1 MLDTLKSI
9 VRQDANSLDIR
20 RGLER
25 ETLRTDAKGELART
39 LHPDFLGSKLCH
51 PLITTDFSESQ
62 LEIITPVC
70 KSVDEAL
77 DQLNDTHRFVY
88 SGLQGGLLWPTSMPC
103 SLPTEIPLAQYGSSN
118 LARLKETYRHGLG
131 YRYGRTMQTICA
143 VHYNFSLPDSFW
155 HALQKI
161 ETTSETA
168 ADFRNRRHFDLM
180 RNFRRFSWLP
190 TYLFGASPAVSSTF
204 LTDRNHN
211 LMQLDSDT
219 WYQPDATSLRN
230 GGLGYQSATQAGL
243 LDICY
248 NSLDNYIH
256 TLATAITTKHDDYAA
271 GKPGQELNANILQSE
286 AEFYTSIRAKRVPD
300 DGENLL
306 RALHRDGVEYIEV
319 RLLDVCPYAPV
330 GIEADTINF
339 IDTLLI
345 YCLLTPSPDHD
356 DALCASV
363 EANMQAVVHGGRR
376 PTMLSDMGQRLT
388 FTDWGTGLLDELLPI
403 AEFLDS
409 LTGHDDHCSA
419 LSVQARKLNQ
429 PELTP
434 SGKMLNDMQNA
445 SFHEFALVNARE
457 HREYFLAQPLTDSE
471 KNYFNELA
479 RTSMIAQQQK
489 EAQTEPSFTE
499 YLAEIERDYESLL

>member
-9 VRQDANSLDIR
+9 VRHDANSLDIR

-25 ETLRTDAKGELART
+25 ETLRTDANGELA
-39 LHPDFLGSKLCH
+39 LSPHPGFLGSKLCH

-62 LEIITPVC
+62 LELITPVC

-77 DQLNDTHRFVY
+77 GQLNDTHRFVY

-103 SLPTEIPLAQYGSSN
+103 SLPREIPLAQYGSSN
-118 LARLKETYRHGLG
+118 LATLKETYRHGLG

-155 HALQKI
+155 RTLQKI
-161 ETTSETA
+161 ETTSESA
-168 ADFRNRRHFDLM
+168 SDFRNRRHFDLM

-256 TLATAITTKHDDYAA
+256 TLASAITTKHVDYATSE
-271 GKPGQELNANILQSE
+271 PGQQLNANILQSE
-286 AEFYTSIRAKRVPD
+286 AEFYTSIRAKRVPE

-306 RALHRDGVEYIEV
+306 QALHRDGVEYIEV

-330 GIEADTINF
+330 GIDADTINF

-356 DALCASV
+356 DVLCASV
-363 EANMQAVVHGGRR
+363 EANMQAVVYGGRR
-376 PTMLSDMGQRLT
+376 PTMLSDMGQSLSL
-388 FTDWGTGLLDELLPI
+388 TDWGTGLLDNLLPI

-409 LTGHDDHCSA
+409 LSGRDDHCSA
-419 LSVQARKLNQ
+419 LSIQARKLSQ

-434 SGKMLNDMQNA
+434 SGHMLNDMHDV
-445 SFHEFALVNARE
+445 SFHEFALMAARR
-457 HREYFLAQPLTDSE
+457 HREYFLAQPLTDNES
-471 KNYFNELA
+471 NYFNELSRA
-479 RTSMIAQQQK
+479 SVIAQQQK
-489 EAQTEPSFTE
+489 EAQTEPSFAE
-499 YLAEIERDYESLL
+499 YLAEIHRDYESLL